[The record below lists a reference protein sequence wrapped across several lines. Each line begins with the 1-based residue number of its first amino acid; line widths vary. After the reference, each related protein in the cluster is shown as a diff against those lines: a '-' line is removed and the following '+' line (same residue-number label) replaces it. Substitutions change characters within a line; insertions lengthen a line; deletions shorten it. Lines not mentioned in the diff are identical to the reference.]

1 MDYLFIAIIFVLGAV
16 SAYLF
21 MLFRLDDVEANYKER
36 LQTSTHLLALA
47 NQKIAVTQLHAGI
60 LERVVRQLDLRKKDV
75 PVGRN
80 SQVNL

>member
-47 NQKIAVTQLHAGI
+47 NQKIAVTQLHASI